1 MNGEQK
7 GILYS
12 FVAYG
17 IWGIFPLF
25 WKLLE
30 HVNSMEILVSRM
42 IWSFIF
48 TSIFILLIGQR
59 KLLIEDLKSLWKEK
73 KLFLSLVGASCVITF
88 NWYIYIWAVNNGHV
102 IDTSLGYYINPII
115 TVLCGMILF
124 KEKLTKAQMLAVIVA
139 LIGVLITAIS
149 YGEIP
154 WISLL
159 LAGSFAIYGVLKK
172 KITLDATRGLA
183 IETLF
188 ILPFAIVY
196 YIYIMSTNNMSFLQV
211 NRTTD
216 LLLILAGVITA
227 FPLVM
232 FAKGARLLPQSM
244 LGFIQYVAPTL
255 VLIIGVVLF
264 HEPFT
269 KVELASFC
277 FIWLAVA
284 IFSTSMIIETRKKHL
299 REQKTAEV

>member
-17 IWGIFPLF
+17 IWGLFPLF

-48 TSIFILLIGQR
+48 TFIFILLIGQR

-73 KLFLSLVGASCVITF
+73 KMFFSLAGASCVITF

-139 LIGVLITAIS
+139 LMGVLVMAIS

-196 YIYIMSTNNMSFLQV
+196 YIYIMSTDNMSFLQV
-211 NRTTD
+211 NWTTD
-216 LLLILAGVITA
+216 LLLILAGVVTA

-232 FAKGARLLPQSM
+232 FAKGARLLPQSIM
-244 LGFIQYVAPTL
+244 GFIQYVAPTL

-284 IFSTSMIIETRKKHL
+284 IFSTSIIIETRKRHL
-299 REQKTAEV
+299 QEQKTAEV